1 MTTIRISNAEKT
13 GQLIMHIMMLLLSLC
28 FLYPVLLTF
37 MTSISSERSVNLY
50 GYRLIPAEFSTEAYR
65 LVFATPIVIRAYGV
79 TIFVTVA
86 GTVLSVIIC
95 GAAGYAIS
103 LQRVKYRNIISMF
116 FYIPMIFNAGLVP
129 WYLICTRILH
139 LRNSVAALIIPAL
152 VSSFNLFL
160 MRNYFKTIP
169 ASITESADIDGS
181 TPLKTFFRIIIPL
194 STPII
199 ATSTLF
205 ISLGYWNSWTE
216 ALWLIDTPDL
226 VPLQYML
233 FKIHSQ
239 MDIVR
244 LSGSLAGA
252 PMPSQTFQVAT
263 LFVTIGPIIIIY
275 PFVQK
280 YFVKGIMVGA
290 VKG

>member
-1 MTTIRISNAEKT
+1 MS
-13 GQLIMHIMMLLLSLC
+13 
-28 FLYPVLLTF
+28 
-37 MTSISSERSVNLY
+37 
-50 GYRLIPAEFSTEAYR
+50 
-65 LVFATPIVIRAYGV
+65 
-79 TIFVTVA
+79 
-86 GTVLSVIIC
+86 
-95 GAAGYAIS
+95 
-103 LQRVKYRNIISMF
+103 

-129 WYLICTRILH
+129 WYLVCTQILH
-139 LRNSVAALIIPAL
+139 LRNSFAALIVPAL

-169 ASITESADIDGS
+169 PSITESADIDGAN
-181 TPLKTFFRIIIPL
+181 PLKTFFSIIIPL

-216 ALWLIDTPDL
+216 ALWFIDNPNL

-233 FKIHSQ
+233 FKIRSQ
-239 MDIVR
+239 MEIIQM
-244 LSGSLAGA
+244 SGSIGSSQV
-252 PMPSQTFQVAT
+252 PSQTFQVAT
-263 LFVTIGPIIIIY
+263 LFVTIGPIILVY

>member
-1 MTTIRISNAEKT
+1 MEIAASRVESI
-13 GQLIMHIMMLLLSLC
+13 GQSIMHGLMTLLTLS
-28 FLYPVLLTF
+28 FLYPIVLTF
-37 MTSISSERSVNLY
+37 MVSISSERSVTLY
-50 GYRLIPAEFSTEAYR
+50 GYQLIPKEFSLEAYR
-65 LVFATPIVIRAYGV
+65 IVFATPFVIRAYGV
-79 TIFVTVA
+79 TILTTLV
-86 GTVLSVIIC
+86 GTALSIIIC

-103 LQRVKYRNIISMF
+103 LQRVKYRNLISMF

-129 WYLICTRILH
+129 WYLVCTQVLH
-139 LRNSVAALIIPAL
+139 LRNSFAALVVPAL

-160 MRNYFKTIP
+160 MRNYFRTIP
-169 ASITESADIDGS
+169 GSITESADIDGAN
-181 TPLKTFFRIIIPL
+181 PLKTFFSIIIPL

-199 ATSTLF
+199 ATATLF

-216 ALWLIDTPDL
+216 ALWFIDNPNL

-233 FKIHSQ
+233 FKIRSQ
-239 MDIVR
+239 MEIIQM
-244 LSGSLAGA
+244 SGSIGNVQV
-252 PMPSQTFQVAT
+252 PSQTFQVAV
-263 LFVTIGPIIIIY
+263 LFVTIGPIILVY